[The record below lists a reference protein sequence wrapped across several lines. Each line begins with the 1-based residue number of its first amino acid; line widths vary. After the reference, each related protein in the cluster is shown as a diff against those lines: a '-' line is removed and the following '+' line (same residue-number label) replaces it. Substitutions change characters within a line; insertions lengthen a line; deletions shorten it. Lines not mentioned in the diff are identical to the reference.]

1 MASLVKLMSEC
12 LAKQVALNDH
22 LCHPM
27 LILEQAR
34 SSWLPFYQNWHEGKY
49 HLSQAPPE
57 V

>member
-34 SSWLPFYQNWHEGKY
+34 SSWLPFYQNWHKGKY